1 MRLSNF
7 DYHLPEELIA
17 QFPQN
22 ERSGSRLLG
31 LLSGEKEPKDLMFTD
46 LPVLLQPGD
55 LLVLNDT
62 RVMRA
67 RLYGKKMSGGK
78 VEILI
83 ERILQPELA
92 LAHVRA
98 SKSPKLGTQ
107 LEVGDIDH
115 HIEVEGREGDLFILR
130 CVSGNF
136 F

>member
-1 MRLSNF
+1 MTTSYGFYNIIKFHRLSVWKLDIHRVLLTCYHPRVMRLSNF

-31 LLSGEKEPKDLMFTD
+31 LLSSKKEPKDLMFTD

-67 RLYGKKMSGGK
+67 RLYGKK
-78 VEILI
+78 
-83 ERILQPELA
+83 
-92 LAHVRA
+92 
-98 SKSPKLGTQ
+98 
-107 LEVGDIDH
+107 
-115 HIEVEGREGDLFILR
+115 
-130 CVSGNF
+130 
-136 F
+136 